1 MVVILTKLSLDFKFL
16 MSMFRVGISLSI
28 ILLLGMTMASCQ
40 IEADKSPLHQQKVEV
55 ESENCLSSTSQTIP
69 DSCQGEEIHDS
80 SATEEQYQESL
91 PSDLSNLVLGEL
103 SSQTKIPV
111 KNLTIVAAKRETWS
125 NGCLGLPKLNEFCT
139 QMLVEG
145 WRITIGDGEQTWVYR
160 TDLSGEN
167 IKLEQ

>member
-1 MVVILTKLSLDFKFL
+1 
-16 MSMFRVGISLSI
+16 MFRPGITLSVVLVI
-28 ILLLGMTMASCQ
+28 SMTMASCQ
-40 IEADKSPLHQQKVEV
+40 IEADKSPLPQQRVEV
-55 ESENCLSSTSQTIP
+55 ESENCLSSPSNNTTESCLGEKIP
-69 DSCQGEEIHDS
+69 DSS
-80 SATEEQYQESL
+80 PVEEQYQESL
-91 PSDLSNLVLGEL
+91 SSNLGNLVLEEL